1 MNQHVPARPCE
12 TYAAACRIWQTGVQ
26 LGFHRLGP
34 VPRHLA
40 FDVRG
45 HDDDLLL
52 IGQSGALERG
62 SEFKLAVLLLFLLS
76 WGEALGRECGQGLAP
91 AVRTFFVLEQSLYQP
106 SENEREGIQVKNPQ
120 YMLMLG
126 GPKPSHTVGP
136 VWLPVYMGI
145 IGFIHLRGQVC

>member
-1 MNQHVPARPCE
+1 MQF
-12 TYAAACRIWQTGVQ
+12 
-26 LGFHRLGP
+26 GFHRLGP

-52 IGQSGALERG
+52 ICQSGALERG

-76 WGEALGRECGQGLAP
+76 WGETLGRECGQSLAP

-106 SENEREGIQVKNPQ
+106 SENDREGTGAKNPR

-126 GPKPSHTVGP
+126 GPKPSHTLGP

-145 IGFIHLRGQVC
+145 IGFIHWRGRGMLTLCASVLASTNLAVHPNEHDNR